1 MKKFLALLLALIMV
15 MSLAACG
22 NQPDPTE
29 PPTTPPTT
37 PPTEKPTEAPT
48 TPPTDAPTEPAVEA
62 TYTQNGAWSV
72 FPASWNPHTYEEA
85 TSGDML
91 AYIED
96 GFWTFDYNAD
106 LTGFEMV
113 PAMCVDDHPV
123 DITSDYVGKYGIE
136 EGDTGLVYK
145 VNLRDDLY
153 WETGEKITAEQFVE
167 SAKRLLNPAAS
178 NYRADTF
185 YTGDVVV
192 YNAQNYVKQGQSGWF
207 PADGPYSVYSEDLDS
222 LIIFSLAPSSEAVPA
237 QASVRDS
244 MGFPASYDA
253 AATAAYF
260 ITNYLGAD
268 SAFTADIAAAM
279 EGKTMAEIKA
289 DADMKAAWDALI
301 GWWQTEPNEE
311 LDFFVTNYTYPEMDF
326 SEVGIFALSETELVY
341 VLESPM
347 KGFYLKYGLPATLVH
362 LATYDACLT
371 IDENG
376 IYTSTYGTS
385 VETTKSYGAYKLIEF
400 QTDKF
405 IKFEKND
412 KWYGHGPDVYQTT
425 HIEIQQV
432 GEAATRLEMFLAGEL
447 DSYGLSADDFEK
459 YGLSDYRYD
468 QKSPST
474 FAIAFNPNP
483 EALKVQQEK
492 SGENINKTII
502 SLIEFRQAMCFG
514 IDRAA
519 FTAAT
524 DPAGV
529 VAFGI
534 FSDQHIVD
542 PETGIG
548 YRNTPEGDQVLV
560 DFWGLADDV
569 GEGKLY
575 ADNAEAVDSL
585 TGYNPDQAKKLF
597 DAAYDKAIADGLMD
611 EDDVVEICIGM
622 PRADSVFYN
631 NGYNFIV
638 NHYTE
643 LVKGT
648 KLENKLTFTRN
659 DTLGQN
665 YATAL
670 KNNEVEMLFGVG
682 WSGMAMNPYG
692 LIMAYMTPQYQYDS
706 YTDYT
711 VQQLTVELNGV
722 EYTTDVNS
730 WYEIING
737 TAHTLVAA
745 DGSTIEYVCGS
756 MDNKP
761 ADRLKILAAMEGA
774 VLLNYNFI
782 PLNGDS
788 SALLKGM
795 QIEYYSE
802 DYNMMM
808 GFGGLKYNTYNYTDA
823 EWADFV
829 ASQNGELDYT

>member
-15 MSLAACG
+15 MSLAACT
-22 NQPDPTE
+22 NEPDPTE
-29 PPTTPPTT
+29 PPTSAPTQGNTPTT
-37 PPTEKPTEAPT
+37 EPTEAPT
-48 TPPTDAPTEPAVEA
+48 TEPTEAP

-72 FPASWNPHTYEEA
+72 FPASWNPHTYEES

-96 GFWTFDYNAD
+96 GFWTFDYNED

-123 DITSDYVGKYGIE
+123 DITSEYVGQYGIE

-153 WETGEKITAEQFVE
+153 WETGEKITADQFVE
-167 SAKRLLNPAAS
+167 SAKRLLNPDAN
-178 NYRADTF
+178 NYRADSF

-192 YNAQNYVKQGQSGWF
+192 YNAQNYLKQGESGWF
-207 PADGPYSVYSEDLDS
+207 NADGPYTVYSEDLDS
-222 LIIFSLAPSSEAVPA
+222 LIVFSLAPASEEVAA
-237 QASVRDS
+237 EASFRGS

-253 AATAAYF
+253 AATAAYV
-260 ITNYLGAD
+260 ITNYLGEC
-268 SAFTADIAAAM
+268 AFTADTAAAM
-279 EGKTMAEIKA
+279 EGKTFAEIKA
-289 DADMKAAWDALI
+289 DADLKAAWDALI
-301 GWWQTEPNEE
+301 GWWQTDPNEE

-326 SEVGIFALSETELVY
+326 SEVGIFALSDTELVY
-341 VLESPM
+341 VLDAPM
-347 KGFYLKYGLPATLVH
+347 QGFYLKYGLPASLVH
-362 LATYDACLT
+362 LETYDNCLT
-371 IDENG
+371 VDENG
-376 IYTSTYGTS
+376 IYSSTYGTS
-385 VETTKSYGAYKLIEF
+385 VETTVSYGAYKLIEF
-400 QTDKF
+400 QTDKY

-432 GEAATRLEMFLAGEL
+432 GEASTRLEMFLAGEL

-459 YGLSDYRYD
+459 YGLSDHRFD

-483 EALKVQQEK
+483 EALKIQQEK

-502 SLIEFRQAMCFG
+502 SVIEFRQAICFG
-514 IDRAA
+514 MDRAA

-529 VAFGI
+529 ISFGI
-534 FSDQHIVD
+534 FSDQHIVN
-542 PETGIG
+542 PETGVG
-548 YRNTPEGDQVLV
+548 YRNTPEADQVLV

-597 DAAYDKAIADGLMD
+597 DVAYDKAIADGLMD

-648 KLENKLTFTRN
+648 KLEGKLTFTRN

-665 YATAL
+665 YSTAL
-670 KNNEVEMLFGVG
+670 NNNEVEMLFGVG

-737 TAHTLVAA
+737 TAHTLTAA

-756 MDNKP
+756 MDNMP
-761 ADRLKILAAMEGA
+761 EDRLKILAAMEGA

-788 SALLKGM
+788 SAVLKGM
-795 QIEYYSE
+795 QIEYYSDE
-802 DYNMMM
+802 YNMMM

-823 EWADFV
+823 EWADYV